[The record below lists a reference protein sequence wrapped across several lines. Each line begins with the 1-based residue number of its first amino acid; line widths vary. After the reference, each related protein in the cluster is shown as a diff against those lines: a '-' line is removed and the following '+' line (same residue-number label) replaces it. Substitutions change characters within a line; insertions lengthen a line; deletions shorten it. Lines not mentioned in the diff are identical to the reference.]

1 MKGLSDAIVAS
12 SLRGIV
18 RQRTGPRAKN
28 CNPLL
33 SACNLSIQKVLLRP
47 TILIVDDQPENLT
60 VLGELLEQDYRVRI
74 ASSGSRALRAAA
86 SSPRPDLILLD
97 VMMPEMDGH
106 EVLRHLHS
114 DPATHDIPVIFVT
127 AMDDARDE
135 EIGFELGAMDYITK
149 PIKPAIVLARVRTQI
164 QLKQAQDTLQAHNID
179 LGTEVKRRIRDNRI
193 IEDVAM
199 RALASLAETRD
210 NETGNHIRRTQGY
223 VQLLAHNLAQ
233 HASYRSTLTIDT
245 IDMLVKAAPLHDIGK
260 VGIPDHILNK
270 PGPLDKDEWKIMQ
283 QHTVIGAKSIERAM
297 SGESDHT
304 PLAFLHVAMDIA
316 YWHHEKW
323 DGSGYPDGL
332 RGENI
337 PLSAR
342 LMALA
347 DVFDALISRRV
358 YKPAFSHDEAKRII
372 VEQGGSHFDPVL
384 VDIFVERFEE
394 FCNIALRY
402 ADEKA
407 GT

>member
-1 MKGLSDAIVAS
+1 MPVQKA
-12 SLRGIV
+12 
-18 RQRTGPRAKN
+18 
-28 CNPLL
+28 LL
-33 SACNLSIQKVLLRP
+33 QP

-60 VLGELLEQDYRVRI
+60 VLGELLEHEYLVRI
-74 ASSGSRALRAAA
+74 ASSGSRALKAAA

-106 EVLRHLHS
+106 EVLRRLHA

-135 EIGFELGAMDYITK
+135 EIGFELGAVDYITK

-164 QLKQAQDTLQAHNID
+164 QLKHAQDTLQAHNID
-179 LGTEVKRRIRDNRI
+179 LGTEVKRHIRDNRI

-223 VQLLAHNLAQ
+223 VHLLAHGLVQQAGSQ
-233 HASYRSTLTIDT
+233 STLTINA

-297 SGESDHT
+297 IGESDHT

-332 RGENI
+332 QGKSI

-358 YKPAFSHDEAKRII
+358 YKPAFSHDEARRII
-372 VEQGGSHFDPVL
+372 LEDRGRHFDPAL
-384 VDIFVERFEE
+384 VDIFAERFEE
-394 FCNIALRY
+394 FQSIALRY
-402 ADEKA
+402 ADDTA
-407 GT
+407 ST

>member
-1 MKGLSDAIVAS
+1 M
-12 SLRGIV
+12 
-18 RQRTGPRAKN
+18 
-28 CNPLL
+28 
-33 SACNLSIQKVLLRP
+33 RP
-47 TILIVDDQPENLT
+47 TLLIVDDQPENLT
-60 VLGELLEQDYRVRI
+60 VLGELLEQDYLVRI
-74 ASSGSRALRAAA
+74 ANSGHRALKAAA
-86 SSPRPDLILLD
+86 STPRPDLILLD

-106 EVLRHLHS
+106 EVLRRLHA

-127 AMDDARDE
+127 AMDNTHDE
-135 EIGFELGAMDYITK
+135 ELGFQLGAVDYITK
-149 PIKPAIVLARVRTQI
+149 PIQPAIVLARVRTQI
-164 QLKQAQDTLQAHNID
+164 QLKRAQDTLLAHNID
-179 LGTEVKRRIRDNRI
+179 LGAEVKRRIRDNRI

-223 VQLLAHNLAQ
+223 VHLLAQSLAQ
-233 HASYRSTLTIDT
+233 IPGYQGSLSADT
-245 IDMLVKAAPLHDIGK
+245 IEMLAKAAPLHDIGK

-270 PGPLDKDEWKIMQ
+270 PGPLNPEEWRIMQ

-297 SGESDHT
+297 VGESDHT

-323 DGSGYPDGL
+323 DGTGYPDGL
-332 RGENI
+332 RGEQI

-347 DVFDALISRRV
+347 DVFDALISRRI
-358 YKPAFSHDEAKRII
+358 YKPAFSHEEARRII
-372 VEQGGSHFDPVL
+372 LDERGRHFDPVL
-384 VDIFVERFEE
+384 VDIFAAHFED

-402 ADEKA
+402 VDDEVR
-407 GT
+407 T

>member
-1 MKGLSDAIVAS
+1 
-12 SLRGIV
+12 
-18 RQRTGPRAKN
+18 
-28 CNPLL
+28 
-33 SACNLSIQKVLLRP
+33 
-47 TILIVDDQPENLT
+47 
-60 VLGELLEQDYRVRI
+60 
-74 ASSGSRALRAAA
+74 
-86 SSPRPDLILLD
+86 
-97 VMMPEMDGH
+97 
-106 EVLRHLHS
+106 
-114 DPATHDIPVIFVT
+114 
-127 AMDDARDE
+127 
-135 EIGFELGAMDYITK
+135 
-149 PIKPAIVLARVRTQI
+149 
-164 QLKQAQDTLQAHNID
+164 
-179 LGTEVKRRIRDNRI
+179 
-193 IEDVAM
+193 
-199 RALASLAETRD
+199 
-210 NETGNHIRRTQGY
+210 